1 MNGEDFKTKFKDT
14 INQHVT
20 KIVEGQLSSNSDISK
35 ADFNGVY
42 ALLDNNEVIYIGSA
56 YSSKFK
62 VKNRLYIHRNA
73 HPSNAC
79 LAKQMMRERNWTRE
93 QVQQYMNTLDF
104 IAFEHFSLEYYL
116 IENCSGL
123 INKKGYNNNH

>member
-1 MNGEDFKTKFKDT
+1 MNREEFKTKFKNVL
-14 INQHVT
+14 NQHVT
-20 KIVEGQLSSNSDISK
+20 KIVKGQLSSNSDISK

-56 YSSKFK
+56 YPSTFK
-62 VKNRLYIHRNA
+62 VKDRLYLHRNA

-93 QVQQYMNTLDF
+93 QVQQYMQTLDF

-116 IENCSGL
+116 IENCTGL
-123 INKKGYNNNH
+123 INKKGYKNKH